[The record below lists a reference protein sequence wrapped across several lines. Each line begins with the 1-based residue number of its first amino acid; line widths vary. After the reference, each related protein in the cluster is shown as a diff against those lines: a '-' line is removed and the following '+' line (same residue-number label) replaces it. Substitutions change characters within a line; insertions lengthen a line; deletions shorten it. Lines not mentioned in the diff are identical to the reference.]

1 MNLLKTFKRSLLAT
15 RGFGLF
21 TVVARSDWR
30 RQRLLILCYHGVGLD
45 EEYAFHPEMFMP
57 PATFARRME
66 ILESSGCQVIGLPEA
81 LRLLHSGKL
90 PARSVAITFDDGWA
104 DFYRNAF
111 PILRKHGF
119 PATVYQTTYY
129 CIFNRP
135 IFRFALGYMAWKRRS
150 AVVETANV
158 PWLPKRIE
166 LGTTEGRA
174 TLVRQIDDYVKRA
187 DMSGKQKD
195 DVASEFASIMG
206 FDYQAL
212 TRERLFH
219 LMDPK
224 EVTEMAQLGID
235 FQLHTH
241 RHRTPLERSRFLQEI
256 EENRRIVQDLTGVAN
271 HEHFCYPSG
280 ANRPDFLSWLTEA
293 GVQSATTCDPG
304 FCCQASNPL
313 LLPRLLDQC
322 QISDDEFEAWVTGF
336 AALIPRRRIA
346 SLDVAPE

>member
-1 MNLLKTFKRSLLAT
+1 MNLLTSVKRSLLAT
-15 RGFGLF
+15 KGFGLF
-21 TVVARSDWR
+21 TVVARSNWR
-30 RQRLLILCYHGVGLD
+30 RQRLLILCYHGVALGD
-45 EEYAFHPEMFMP
+45 EYAFHPEMFMP
-57 PATFARRME
+57 PAIFARRME
-66 ILESSGCQVIGLPEA
+66 ILQSCGCQVIGLPEA
-81 LRLLHSGKL
+81 LRLLQTGKL

-104 DFYRNAF
+104 DFYTNAF

-135 IFRFALGYMAWKRRS
+135 IFRFALGYMAWKQRN
-150 AVVETANV
+150 AVIEAPDT

-166 LGTTEGRA
+166 LGTTGGRA
-174 TLVRQIDDYVKRA
+174 ALVRQIDDYVKRA
-187 DMSGKQKD
+187 EMSGKQKD
-195 DVASEFASIMG
+195 DLASEFASIIG
-206 FDYQAL
+206 FEYQAL

-219 LMDPK
+219 LMNPK

-256 EENRRIVQDLTGVAN
+256 EQNLRIIQDLTGVDSHN
-271 HEHFCYPSG
+271 HFCYPSG
-280 ANRPDFLSWLTEA
+280 AHRPDFLSWLTEA
-293 GVQSATTCDPG
+293 RVQSATTCDPG
-304 FCCQASNPL
+304 FCCQTSHPL

-322 QISDDEFEAWVTGF
+322 HLSENEFEAWVAGF
-336 AALIPRRRIA
+336 AALMPRRRIV